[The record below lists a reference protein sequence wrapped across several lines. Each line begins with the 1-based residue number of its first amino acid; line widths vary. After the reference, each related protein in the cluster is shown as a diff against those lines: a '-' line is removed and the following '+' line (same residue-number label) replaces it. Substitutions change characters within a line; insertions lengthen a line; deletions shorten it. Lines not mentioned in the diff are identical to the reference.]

1 MYPECFTGIGK
12 FKDFEYHIN
21 VDKNVKLVVH
31 APRRIALSLQGKLE
45 KELEEMVRQGII
57 APVEGHSDWVNSLVI
72 REKPNGSLRICLDPK
87 DLNKAIKREHHPIPT
102 LDDITPRLHGS
113 TLFSKLDAKQGYWN
127 VKLDGES
134 TLLTTFNTHK
144 GRYKFLHMPFGLK
157 MSQDVFQ
164 KKIDQTYEKCKGAV
178 GIADDIQV
186 FGSDQTHD
194 LHLHE
199 AMERTRKAGIKLNY
213 EKCIVKTRSCSFLVI
228 SIHLKVSNQTQVK

>member
-1 MYPECFTGIGK
+1 MHPECFTGIGK

-21 VDKNVKLVVH
+21 VDKNVKPVVH
-31 APRRIALSLQGKLE
+31 APQRIALSLQGKLE
-45 KELEEMVRQGII
+45 KELEEMVRQGIV

-87 DLNKAIKREHHPIPT
+87 DLNKAIKQEHHPIPT

-127 VKLDGES
+127 VKLDEES

-157 MSQDVFQ
+157 MSQDIFQ
-164 KKIDQTYEKCKGAV
+164 KIDQTCEKCKGAV

-186 FGSDQTHD
+186 FGSYQTHD

-213 EKCIVKTRSCSFLVI
+213 DKCIVKTRSCSYFW
-228 SIHLKVSNQTQVK
+228 